1 MYWWPFLSS
10 LLQVPTVL
18 IDTYFLDY
26 FVVFFLFLFCF
37 SLFTF
42 FISRLF
48 FPHFDYFVF
57 FCFCFFPSSW
67 LTYLSALLFPN
78 QPTNT
83 LALGL
88 ACLQLPQRL
97 PQFCH
102 PSGCHFRTL
111 CGSHPHPSPDPY
123 HHALHS
129 LPVPLLHNTHKD
141 PHRHDCGNE
150 RVILPFEN

>member
-18 IDTYFLDY
+18 IVTYFLDY
-26 FVVFFLFLFCF
+26 FIVFLIL
-37 SLFTF
+37 LLHFTF
-42 FISRLF
+42 HISHF
-48 FPHFDYFVF
+48 TFTFPS
-57 FCFCFFPSSW
+57 FCFFR
-67 LTYLSALLFPN
+67 LLLLFLQPTN
-78 QPTNT
+78 QPTTT

-97 PQFCH
+97 PQICH

>member
-78 QPTNT
+78 QPTNQPT
-83 LALGL
+83 HWRSALHVYSCRSAYPKFATHLGVTFEL
-88 ACLQLPQRL
+88 FVVRIPTHPTIPTTMHWIPYQLPS
-97 PQFCH
+97 CTTCIKIH
-102 PSGCHFRTL
+102 IGTIV
-111 CGSHPHPSPDPY
+111 G
-123 HHALHS
+123 
-129 LPVPLLHNTHKD
+129 T
-141 PHRHDCGNE
+141 NE
-150 RVILPFEN
+150 